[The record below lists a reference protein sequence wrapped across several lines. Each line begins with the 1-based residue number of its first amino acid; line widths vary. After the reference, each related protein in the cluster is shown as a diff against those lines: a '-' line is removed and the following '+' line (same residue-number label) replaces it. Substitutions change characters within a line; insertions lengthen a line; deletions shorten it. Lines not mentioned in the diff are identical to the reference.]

1 VSSPAGTPWW
11 VGVPPTEAVVA
22 CGPNEHTLRWDTG
35 AVTAVDHLDADAEA
49 LMAALGAG
57 EPTCVALVRHWA
69 AHAADPRVLV
79 AASRHPGDTLGLTGV
94 GMAPVRAEGARRR
107 AGSPRPTPD
116 LDRHLGLLELLA
128 LDPALIRR
136 LQQEVAHHLAGV
148 GGGPALAAVEA
159 ATVGRL
165 TTVLRRWTGGTGTV
179 RVELGD
185 EPGVRRDAATVTATV
200 RPTWLA
206 EVWGRYLAVVDG
218 FAVVDVH
225 RVVDDRAEVTG
236 VGAPGGGPARLVL
249 RGPAPWHVERR
260 SPEP

>member
-179 RVELGD
+179 RVSPPPSGRRGWPRSGAATSPSSTVSPSSTSTASSTTGPRSRGSAPRAAAPPVSCCGVRPPGTSSVAPPSRELG
-185 EPGVRRDAATVTATV
+185 
-200 RPTWLA
+200 
-206 EVWGRYLAVVDG
+206 
-218 FAVVDVH
+218 
-225 RVVDDRAEVTG
+225 
-236 VGAPGGGPARLVL
+236 
-249 RGPAPWHVERR
+249 
-260 SPEP
+260 